1 MGGAMKGL
9 KTLMY
14 IQAYYIKDLATKSQE
29 VNIISMLKNITLLV
43 FKNKKTIVTNSN
55 QLISCLSLV
64 QLSKKIKP
72 IINSKMIQK

>member
-55 QLISCLSLV
+55 
-64 QLSKKIKP
+64 
-72 IINSKMIQK
+72 